1 MLLSLNSTS
10 FSFLSPYRMATKM
23 KDKMVATAQMFSTT
37 SDSDSEHVDLT
48 PAELKDEKYLLR
60 VSAGPSY
67 DESTQLPVLV
77 NGHFATPFENEF
89 MKGNIKVRIRDYKGL
104 PLYSPQSSAYF
115 EHPSRSKEQ
124 YSISF
129 SFVPKIDINAAD
141 TLWGNDFDHPV
152 RDRLPPGFSVAVK
165 IVKEFVDPTI
175 ELDAYADK
183 PWMYAPA
190 MASFFAFSVGEK
202 KSLEEWSKGGI
213 PFMPGDEPLEEGA
226 SGNGAEVREAL
237 KFPEDRSARRKFCRS
252 KDNLKDMKFEA
263 GRLYQADFFNPYI
276 DFGSFSLKLP
286 GLSINCIKYI
296 NDKTHKLRYV
306 FRNSKTG
313 DLYFCVILT
322 LLFGDDL
329 QEALNDDAARWEK
342 AQAAVDGSPPV
353 ELKNDEVNGNGDKTS
368 STLTEK
374 PTPEVERAYVLGKF
388 VA

>member
-10 FSFLSPYRMATKM
+10 FDFLSPYRMATRI
-23 KDKMVATAQMFSTT
+23 KDKVVATAQKLSTR
-37 SDSDSEHVDLT
+37 SDEDSEQEERTAADLK
-48 PAELKDEKYLLR
+48 EEKYLLR
-60 VSAGPSY
+60 VTAGPSY
-67 DESTQLPVLV
+67 DEDTQLPVLV

-104 PLYSPQSSAYF
+104 PLHSPQTSSYF
-115 EHPSRSKEQ
+115 EHPSRSREQ
-124 YSISF
+124 YSIGF
-129 SFVPKIDINAAD
+129 SFVPKQDINAKD

-152 RDRLPPGFSVAVK
+152 RDRLPPGFGLAVK

-175 ELDAYADK
+175 ELDAYADE

-190 MASFFAFSVGEK
+190 MASFFAFRVGDK
-202 KSLEEWSKGGI
+202 KSWEEWHEEGI
-213 PFMPGDEPLEEGA
+213 PFMEGGEPLEEGA
-226 SGNGAEVREAL
+226 DGSGADVREQL
-237 KFPEDRSARRKFCRS
+237 SFPEDRSTRRKYCRS

-296 NDKTHKLRYV
+296 NDKTHRLRYV
-306 FRNSKTG
+306 FRNSATG

-329 QEALNDDAARWEK
+329 QDALKEEGVRWAK
-342 AQAAVDGSPPV
+342 AQASAEGSSSGTQDGEIV
-353 ELKNDEVNGNGDKTS
+353 ENGEVHAIP
-368 STLTEK
+368 EER
-374 PTPEVERAYVLGKF
+374 PAPEVEQAYILGNY
-388 VA
+388 